1 VVILLES
8 SPLDP
13 DDELLGEELGSLP
26 ADAVGPLVLLA
37 VAAEEVLSVEVW

>member
-1 VVILLES
+1 VLILLES

-13 DDELLGEELGSLP
+13 DDELLGEELGWLP
-26 ADAVGPLVLLA
+26 ADAVGPLLLA